1 MSEEGDP
8 MGDIKDDLSEGPD
21 FGEIEQKDSQVSS
34 QSKEGSEQK
43 QFEGGEEAAINP
55 QDEGLQSNLKS
66 EKRFKNVEEVT
77 FPSLDE
83 ALNMKFDLNN
93 ITNMQQRLRN
103 INCQPR
109 EIKQLYPAPF
119 HLLTK
124 REKRC
129 KECHKFII
137 KPNMN
142 PTSNEKMK
150 ADFQMIYY
158 VPKVMIYRIGKYT
171 PYKGPSQEIEMIL
184 KFINNED
191 TQKAKF
197 KLTPLTPEDSEE

>member
-1 MSEEGDP
+1 MSEDDEP
-8 MGDIKDDLSEGPD
+8 LGDIKGDDVSDGPD
-21 FGEIEQKDSQVSS
+21 FGAGNLAARDPNEGAFYKKGTITSEKD
-34 QSKEGSEQK
+34 
-43 QFEGGEEAAINP
+43 FEGGEATSP
-55 QDEGLQSNLKS
+55 VDK
-66 EKRFKNVEEVT
+66 KRYREVEDVT

-83 ALNMKFDLNN
+83 ALKMNFDLNN
-93 ITNMQQRLRN
+93 VTNIQQRLRN
-103 INCQPR
+103 LNCQPR

-129 KECHKFII
+129 KDCHKFII

-150 ADFQMIYY
+150 ADFQMIHYI
-158 VPKVMIYRIGKYT
+158 PKVMIYRIGKYT
-171 PYKGPSQEIEMIL
+171 PYKGLSQEIEMVL

-191 TQKAKF
+191 TQQAKF
-197 KLTPLTPEDSEE
+197 KLTPLVDNDAEEQLFD

>member
-1 MSEEGDP
+1 LSEDDEP
-8 MGDIKDDLSEGPD
+8 LGDIKGDNISDGPD
-21 FGEIEQKDSQVSS
+21 FGDGNLAARDPEDGAFYKKGATITSEKD
-34 QSKEGSEQK
+34 
-43 QFEGGEEAAINP
+43 FEGGEETSP
-55 QDEGLQSNLKS
+55 VYK
-66 EKRFKNVEEVT
+66 KRYKDVEEVT

-83 ALNMKFDLNN
+83 ALKMNFDLNN
-93 ITNMQQRLRN
+93 VTNIQQRLRN
-103 INCQPR
+103 LNCQPR

-129 KECHKFII
+129 KDCHKFII

-150 ADFQMIYY
+150 ADFQMIHYI
-158 VPKVMIYRIGKYT
+158 PKVMVYRIGKYT
-171 PYKGPSQEIEMIL
+171 PYKGLSQEIEMVL

-191 TQKAKF
+191 T
-197 KLTPLTPEDSEE
+197 